1 VTESLNA
8 SPRAGRSRQHRARWP
23 RGWACQRQGPT
34 RRAGPVPQAR
44 PGLLGGRGRSLA
56 LLLSEGASTATTPTL
71 PATTHDPSEIVIP
84 RLLPYT
90 SGAGSARQLP
100 GGGQTI
106 EAPATIRQVAEAA
119 GVSPATVSRVLSG
132 TRRVDPELRA
142 KTLAA
147 VERLNYRANRVARAL
162 RTRSTGTVGMVVPN
176 IANPFFPTVIQAVE
190 KELRGHGVGLLL
202 CDSGD
207 DVGQESELVHSLLD
221 HRIDGILFSPCDRLS
236 SRATVRW
243 AAARVPLVQ
252 IDRLAVADVAYVG
265 ADQESA
271 MVEVVQHLTGQGC
284 RRFAYVSPTSRA
296 STAAERLRAY
306 RQCVRRVDP
315 RSAERVYEGSFSLE
329 WGREA
334 ASRILAE
341 GDLPDAIV
349 CANDL
354 VALGVLGVLRS
365 HGVRVPGDVL
375 LTGFDDTDLASIAW
389 PPLTSVRQPLEA
401 MGKEGAELVLAGR
414 GGSLGAGGDGDAK
427 GNGPF
432 GNRLLKAELVI
443 RESSCPGRQG

>member
-1 VTESLNA
+1 V
-8 SPRAGRSRQHRARWP
+8 
-23 RGWACQRQGPT
+23 
-34 RRAGPVPQAR
+34 
-44 PGLLGGRGRSLA
+44 
-56 LLLSEGASTATTPTL
+56 
-71 PATTHDPSEIVIP
+71 
-84 RLLPYT
+84 LPYT
-90 SGAGSARQLP
+90 SGLSRARQLR
-100 GGGQTI
+100 GGELTI

-202 CDSGD
+202 CESGD
-207 DVGQESELVHSLLD
+207 DVAQEAELVHSLLD

-252 IDRLAVADVAYVG
+252 IDRLAVTDLAYVG

-271 MVEVVQHLTGQGC
+271 MADVIQHLVGQGC

-306 RQCVRRVDP
+306 RKCVRRVDG
-315 RSAERVYEGSFSLE
+315 RSADRIYEGSFSLE

-334 ASRILAE
+334 AGRILAE

-365 HGVRVPGDVL
+365 RGVEVPADVL
-375 LTGFDDTDLASIAW
+375 LTGFDDTELAGIAW

-414 GGSLGAGGDGDAK
+414 DRGAVTRADGSDTGGNAASWS
-427 GNGPF
+427 
-432 GNRLLKAELVI
+432 RLLKTQLVI
-443 RESSCPGRQG
+443 RQSSCREEGLGKAVS